1 MESSTRYAIHY
12 SFSLLLGVGVG
23 AVRGLGGGEGGS
35 SARIVQQNVCNEHQP
50 FEKGS
55 HPCMASPL
63 ALAVNCFLKAR

>member
-1 MESSTRYAIHY
+1 M
-12 SFSLLLGVGVG
+12 GVGV
-23 AVRGLGGGEGGS
+23 RGGGA
-35 SARIVQQNVCNEHQP
+35 SARLVQQNVCNEHQP

>member
-1 MESSTRYAIHY
+1 MR
-12 SFSLLLGVGVG
+12 
-23 AVRGLGGGEGGS
+23 GGGA